1 MGQARRGLARV
12 VSPWALFGLE
22 GVQGHTKRGLVTAFA
37 SSMTVIMGVN
47 LISPILPAMMQQ
59 LAVEP
64 SAIGLVIAA
73 YTLPAILLSPVTGVV
88 ADLHGRRPLLVGGLA
103 LFGLSGVAA
112 GMAPSFEWVLVF
124 RALQGVGASAL
135 APLTIVL
142 IGDLVRDEEESAAQG
157 MKVVLHR
164 IATSLFP
171 LLAGVLAVISWSF
184 PFFMYALALL
194 VALLALAWL
203 PETRAAESSG
213 LRAYVGNMGE
223 IRRRPRLLF
232 AFSAGALRF
241 FLDYAYFT
249 YLPIYLAL
257 TRGTSTATVGL
268 LFICFA
274 AGAMVTASQ
283 AGRLVRGREPTQ
295 LVLIGFVLSGISVLV
310 IPLLPNEALVGASL
324 FVYGLGN
331 GIISPLQKSVLTRN
345 APPNVRGGVIAF
357 DRLGQQIAK
366 SLGPGLAGALLLV
379 ADLSVVFWAL
389 GALSLACVALA
400 APLVFSRWWA
410 PLDRPQP
417 VA

>member
-1 MGQARRGLARV
+1 M
-12 VSPWALFGLE
+12 SPWALFALE
-22 GVQGHTKRGLVTAFA
+22 GVPAHTQRGLVTAFA
-37 SSMTVIMGVN
+37 TSMTVIMGVN
-47 LISPILPAMMQQ
+47 LIYPVLPAMLQQ
-59 LAVEP
+59 LGVEP

-73 YTLPAILLSPVTGVV
+73 YTVPAILFSPIAGVV
-88 ADLHGRRPLLVGGLA
+88 ADLHGRRPLLVGGLL
-103 LFGLSGVAA
+103 LFGLAGVAA

-142 IGDLVRDEEESAAQG
+142 IGDLVRGDEESAAQG
-157 MKVVLHR
+157 MKVVLDR
-164 IATSLFP
+164 IATSLIP
-171 LLAGVLAVISWSF
+171 LLAGVLAVISWSL
-184 PFFMYALALL
+184 PFFLYALALL

-203 PETRAAESSG
+203 PETRPATPTR

-257 TRGTSTATVGL
+257 TRGTSTVTVGL

-274 AGAMVTASQ
+274 AGAIVTASQ
-283 AGRLVRGREPTQ
+283 AGRLVRGREPTH
-295 LVLIGFVLSGISVLV
+295 LVLIGFVLSGVSVLI

-331 GIISPLQKSVLTRN
+331 GVISPLQKSVLTRN
-345 APPNVRGGVIAF
+345 APPDIRAGVIAF

-366 SLGPGLAGALLLV
+366 SLGPAVAGALLLL
-379 ADLSVVFWAL
+379 ADLSTVFWSL
-389 GALSLACVALA
+389 GALSLICVALA
-400 APLVFSRWWA
+400 APLVFSRWV
-410 PLDRPQP
+410 PLDRRQT